1 MQGVTIR
8 RILIGLIAALLA
20 WTQAA
25 IAEYPEKL
33 VRIIVAFPPGGATD
47 VVARALGSRLSQLW
61 GQRVIIENKP
71 GAGGNIGADYVAKS
85 PTDGYT
91 LLLASPAEIAINPY
105 LYANMPFDPTKDLA
119 PVTKVTSA
127 PLVLVLNPSVPAKSV
142 AELIEYLKSQKQGT
156 TFASSGTGGP
166 QHLAGE
172 QFRLLTGTNLIHVPY
187 KGGAPAIADLLGGQ
201 VQMFFAGLP
210 PALPHIHAG
219 KIRAIAVTTAKRSSL
234 LPQVPS
240 LEESGLRGFDIENWQ
255 GVFVPAGTP
264 ASIVAKIARDIAGVA
279 DNKAFAELLAA
290 QGAIPS
296 TLSPTDFAT
305 FVREE
310 SRKFSRLVKE
320 SGARAD

>member
-1 MQGVTIR
+1 MQGVMIR
-8 RILIGLIAALLA
+8 RILMVLTAALLA

-25 IAEYPEKL
+25 VAEYPEKL

-61 GQRVIIENKP
+61 SQRVIVENKP

-85 PTDGYT
+85 PADGYT
-91 LLLASPAEIAINPY
+91 LLLASPAEIVINPY
-105 LYANMPFDPTKDLA
+105 LYAHMPFDPTKDLA

-201 VQMFFAGLP
+201 VQMFFSGLP
-210 PALPHIHAG
+210 PALPHIRAG
-219 KIRAIAVTTAKRSSL
+219 KIRAVAVTTAKRSSL

-240 LEESGLRGFDIENWQ
+240 LEESGLPGFDIENWQ
-255 GVFVPAGTP
+255 GVFVPASTP
-264 ASIVAKIARDIAGVA
+264 VPIVAKIARDIAGVA
-279 DNKAFAELLAA
+279 ANKAFAELLAA
-290 QGAIPS
+290 QGATPS

-305 FVREE
+305 FMREE

>member
-279 DNKAFAELLAA
+279 ANKAFAELLAA

>member
-1 MQGVTIR
+1 
-8 RILIGLIAALLA
+8 
-20 WTQAA
+20 
-25 IAEYPEKL
+25 
-33 VRIIVAFPPGGATD
+33 
-47 VVARALGSRLSQLW
+47 
-61 GQRVIIENKP
+61 
-71 GAGGNIGADYVAKS
+71 
-85 PTDGYT
+85 
-91 LLLASPAEIAINPY
+91 
-105 LYANMPFDPTKDLA
+105 MPFDPTKDLA

-201 VQMFFAGLP
+201 VQMFFSGLP
-210 PALPHIHAG
+210 PALPHIRAG
-219 KIRAIAVTTAKRSSL
+219 KIRAVAVTTAKRSSL

-240 LEESGLRGFDIENWQ
+240 LEESGLPGFDIENWQ
-255 GVFVPAGTP
+255 GVFVPASTP
-264 ASIVAKIARDIAGVA
+264 VPIVAKIARDIAGVA
-279 DNKAFAELLAA
+279 ANKAFAELLAA
-290 QGAIPS
+290 QGATPS

-305 FVREE
+305 FMREE